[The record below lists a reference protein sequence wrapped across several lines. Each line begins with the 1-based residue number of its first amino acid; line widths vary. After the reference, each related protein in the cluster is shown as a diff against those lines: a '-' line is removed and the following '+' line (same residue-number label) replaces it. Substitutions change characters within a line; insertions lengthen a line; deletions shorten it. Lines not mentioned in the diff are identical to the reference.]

1 MAMQAAPLPSC
12 IFNPDRTMTLHG
24 HWALQQAVLAYC
36 TSKGYLLRQL
46 KSGMAPNATSEVLN
60 HWRQEFAQALADFAQ
75 PRVFAHGWSL
85 EGDFGNEKIRLYLS
99 EGEARACQTR
109 VRAPFRDFLSRRIRN
124 DDWPIDSAVLW
135 RKAPTKPITLAELV
149 GTDAGIDELIYR
161 LDKPSVAWQLFF
173 LRPDKG
179 YPSASLCSWS
189 GSGSP
194 TSILE
199 S

>member
-1 MAMQAAPLPSC
+1 MTIQAKAAPSW
-12 IFNPDRTMTLHG
+12 IFNPDHTLALHG

-36 TSKGYLLRQL
+36 TSMGYLLRQL
-46 KSGMAPNATSEVLN
+46 KSGMAPNATPEVLN

-109 VRAPFRDFLSRRIRN
+109 VRAPFRDFLSLRIRN

-135 RKAPTKPITLAELV
+135 RKAPTQSITLANLLR
-149 GTDAGIDELIYR
+149 TDAGC
-161 LDKPSVAWQLFF
+161 V
-173 LRPDKG
+173 
-179 YPSASLCSWS
+179 
-189 GSGSP
+189 
-194 TSILE
+194 TSRTE
-199 S
+199 RFW